1 MATADDRRAAGVLLA
16 LAIAGLL
23 VRIVTGD
30 TAPPGAIGYRPA
42 AAEQPEPDS
51 LASRAGRLLR
61 PLRPGEKVDVDV
73 ARAEE
78 LARLPRVGAGLAA
91 RIVADREANG
101 PFGSLEG
108 LGRVRGIGG
117 RTLEMLR
124 PKVAFSRLVRRQT
137 QDRPSRVR
145 VNGATAAELERLP
158 GIGPTLA
165 AAIVDERTRNG
176 PFRHPEDL
184 TRVRGIGARLVAGLR
199 GRILLP

>member
-1 MATADDRRAAGVLLA
+1 MATTDDRRAAGVLMA

-42 AAEQPEPDS
+42 AVERPGADS

-61 PLRPGEKVDVDV
+61 PLRPGETVDVDV
-73 ARAEE
+73 APAEE
-78 LARLPRVGAGLAA
+78 LARLPRIGAGVAA

-108 LGRVRGIGG
+108 LERVSGIGG
-117 RTLEMLR
+117 RTLEVLR
-124 PKVAFSRLVRRQT
+124 PKVAFSGRARRQIG
-137 QDRPSRVR
+137 DRRTRIR
-145 VNGATAAELERLP
+145 VNIATAAELERLP
-158 GIGPTLA
+158 GIGPALA

-176 PFRHPEDL
+176 PFRRPDDL
-184 TRVRGIGARLVAGLR
+184 ARVRGIGARLVARLR